1 MSTSFKRQLLLGLL
15 VLAIAL
21 IGMIVQRQW
30 QATDST
36 KNRNYLYQ
44 QLLERSGQ
52 LNRDLPKL
60 LDRQTRFERAEVV
73 HYGMRFI
80 YSLVGIDKYS
90 HDEANIK
97 QQLEPAMLR
106 QYCQHDSLAFYRE
119 HADFLEIRY
128 LDQNDQS
135 LFTLRFVPTDC
146 SG

>member
-1 MSTSFKRQLLLGLL
+1 MFTSFKRQLLLGLL

-60 LDRQTRFERAEVV
+60 LDR
-73 HYGMRFI
+73 
-80 YSLVGIDKYS
+80 
-90 HDEANIK
+90 
-97 QQLEPAMLR
+97 
-106 QYCQHDSLAFYRE
+106 
-119 HADFLEIRY
+119 
-128 LDQNDQS
+128 
-135 LFTLRFVPTDC
+135 
-146 SG
+146 